1 MNIQYVRL
9 EDDVCGRLNED
20 AREQRRTVSDLVNEI
35 LRRHFAG
42 QAQPPAE
49 GNTTAPSRPGGC

>member
-20 AREQRRTVSDLVNEI
+20 AREQRRTVSEVVNEI
-35 LRRHFAG
+35 LRRHLSREAH
-42 QAQPPAE
+42 PPE
-49 GNTTAPSRPGGC
+49 GETAAPRQPGGR